1 MYGVIYPMQQ
11 YVQLKAKDV
20 SRRAITLEPTS
31 TLGDA
36 RNTMLRYNISRI
48 VVAKGSE
55 PVGIVTEK
63 SIDNFLYKDR
73 ISRSLDEVRLDQ
85 AMQTNLI
92 TVTEDT
98 DIKTCAQLMLDNQI
112 SSLIVLDSNG
122 NLLGIFTK
130 TDLTEVFSQYQSRN
144 LVEDYMTAKVFTVVP
159 SHSIHTILATMVR
172 NKISRIVVVKGQK
185 PIGIVTTRDLLPV
198 SRLIEAEVAGM
209 PSEVAMARRQTTPL
223 FSGLSHVLLARD
235 VMTRDPITVTG
246 DSALADAANIMINNR
261 ISGLPVVDSDDNL
274 IGIVTKT
281 DVVRALAAN

>member
-1 MYGVIYPMQQ
+1 MQQ

-20 SRRAITLEPTS
+20 SRRPVTLEPTS

-48 VVAKGSE
+48 VVAKGSK

-73 ISRSLDEVRLDQ
+73 ISRSLDEIRLDQ

-112 SSLIVLDSNG
+112 SSLIVLDGNG
-122 NLLGIFTK
+122 NLTGIFTK
-130 TDLTEVFSQYQSRN
+130 TDLTEVYSKYYESGN

-159 SHSIHTILATMVR
+159 SHSIHTVLATMVR
-172 NKISRIVVVKGQK
+172 NKISRIVVVRGQK
-185 PIGIVTTRDLLPV
+185 PVGIVTTRDLLPI
-198 SRLIEAEVAGM
+198 SRLIEAEIVGM

-246 DSALADAANIMINNR
+246 DSGLADAAHLMVNNR
-261 ISGLPVVDSDDNL
+261 ISGFPVVDSDDNL

>member
-1 MYGVIYPMQQ
+1 MQQ

-20 SRRAITLEPTS
+20 SRRPVTLEPTS

-48 VVAKGSE
+48 VVAKGSK

-63 SIDNFLYKDR
+63 SIDNFLYKDI
-73 ISRSLDEVRLDQ
+73 ISRSLDEIRLDQ

-112 SSLIVLDSNG
+112 SSLIVVDDNG
-122 NLLGIFTK
+122 NLTGIFTK
-130 TDLTEVFSQYQSRN
+130 TDLTEVYSKYYESGN
-144 LVEDYMTAKVFTVVP
+144 LVEDHMTAKVFTVVP
-159 SHSIHTILATMVR
+159 SHSIHTVLATMVR
-172 NKISRIVVVKGQK
+172 NKISRIVVVRGQK
-185 PIGIVTTRDLLPV
+185 PVGMVTTRDLLPI
-198 SRLIEAEVAGM
+198 SRLIEAEIVGM

-246 DSALADAANIMINNR
+246 DSGLADAAHLMVNNR
-261 ISGLPVVDSDDNL
+261 ISGFPVVDSDDNL